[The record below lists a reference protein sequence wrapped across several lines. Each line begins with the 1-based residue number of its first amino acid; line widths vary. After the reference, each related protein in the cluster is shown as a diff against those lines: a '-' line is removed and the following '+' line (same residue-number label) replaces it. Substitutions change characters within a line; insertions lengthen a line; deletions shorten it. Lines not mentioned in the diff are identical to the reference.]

1 MPVTRGHSFLVHPSK
16 AAEIQP
22 NIGGVEMEHS
32 GKVFNMLFKIFDN
45 SHMECNI
52 EISFQPDAQG
62 QQKNDCHALLQTYL
76 KRPNIQTARK
86 IAERLQSVT
95 THRSGLGLLFLL
107 GGTDKNGAR
116 LLVARFPADEGVVAR
131 EKSSTLSLEVFGR
144 VFMENAKSYKSV
156 VDRAGKVKAGF

>member
-32 GKVFNMLFKIFDN
+32 GKVFNMLFRIFDN
-45 SHMECNI
+45 LYVECNI
-52 EISFQPDAQG
+52 EVAFQTDAQG
-62 QQKNDCHALLQTYL
+62 QQKNDCHSLLQTYL
-76 KRPNIQTARK
+76 KRPNIQTGRK
-86 IAERLQSVT
+86 IAERLQAVT

-131 EKSSTLSLEVFGR
+131 EKSSTLSLAFLAR
-144 VFMENAKSYKSV
+144 VFIKNAKSYNTV
-156 VDRAGKVKAGF
+156 LV